1 MILPCFVLQPGQ
13 NRGSISPPAAESGG
27 KKQRLISQLAPKVRD
42 KVWREDLL
50 AEAWRRVRRNG
61 GSAGVDEETFVDI
74 GSYGV
79 GRWLGELARDLK
91 EGTYTPKPVRQVLIP
106 KKQPGKFRPLGIPC
120 IRDRVSQTSAL
131 LVLGPIF
138 EADLR
143 PEQYAYR
150 PGRSAHDA
158 VRRVHSLLNTGHNEV
173 VDCDLSNYFGEIPHA
188 ELLKSFARRISDG
201 RMLKLIKAWLE
212 MPVEEDDGKGGKR
225 RTNRARKER
234 KGTPQGAPIS
244 PLASNLYMRR
254 FILGWTALGYAQRFR
269 AEIVNY
275 ADDLCVLGK
284 TPAADMLAAVERL
297 MASLRLPVNARKT
310 RCLRCPEAPLEFLGY
325 RIGRTYRPYGKGAYI
340 GTRPSK
346 ASVQSICRRIS
357 DMTARR
363 HCWQSPEAIVDRLN
377 RIMTGW
383 ANYFSLGQVSPA
395 YSAVNRHAV
404 WRLRRWL
411 CLKHKVRT
419 GQHVRFPDM
428 RLHDTYGLALLSRQV
443 VGLPSAKA

>member
-1 MILPCFVLQPGQ
+1 MRLP
-13 NRGSISPPAAESGG
+13 
-27 KKQRLISQLAPKVRD
+27 
-42 KVWREDLL
+42 
-50 AEAWRRVRRNG
+50 
-61 GSAGVDEETFVDI
+61 
-74 GSYGV
+74 
-79 GRWLGELARDLK
+79 
-91 EGTYTPKPVRQVLIP
+91 
-106 KKQPGKFRPLGIPC
+106 
-120 IRDRVSQTSAL
+120 
-131 LVLGPIF
+131 
-138 EADLR
+138 
-143 PEQYAYR
+143 
-150 PGRSAHDA
+150 
-158 VRRVHSLLNTGHNEV
+158 
-173 VDCDLSNYFGEIPHA
+173 
-188 ELLKSFARRISDG
+188 
-201 RMLKLIKAWLE
+201 
-212 MPVEEDDGKGGKR
+212 
-225 RTNRARKER
+225 
-234 KGTPQGAPIS
+234 GAT
-244 PLASNLYMRR
+244 R
-254 FILGWTALGYAQRFR
+254 
-269 AEIVNY
+269 
-275 ADDLCVLGK
+275 LCVLGK
-284 TPAADMLAAVERL
+284 APAADMLAAVERL